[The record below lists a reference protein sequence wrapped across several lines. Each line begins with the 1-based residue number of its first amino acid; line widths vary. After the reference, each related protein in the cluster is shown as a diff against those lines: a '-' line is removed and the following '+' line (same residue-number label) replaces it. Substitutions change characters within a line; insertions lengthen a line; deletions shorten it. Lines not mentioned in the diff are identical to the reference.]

1 MRANAG
7 PSSRPAVGCFSRLS
21 EPSFRL
27 GTRYAQGVLRAN
39 HNTSFRCSSGPSF
52 PVPTVTPLS
61 ASQVGSFPNHQALLF
76 RPAPG
81 TPYGIL
87 GASISV
93 RFVVHAYQNRMF
105 WHTSFSHF
113 GALSSM
119 VTDTPRQE
127 AKSSPLAIKYHYTP
141 VLILKQYCS
150 TIEL

>member
-1 MRANAG
+1 MANAG

-61 ASQVGSFPNHQALLF
+61 ASQVGSFPSHQALLF

-93 RFVVHAYQNRMF
+93 HFVGHAYQNLMF

-113 GALSSM
+113 GALPSM
-119 VTDTPRQE
+119 VTGAPRRD
-127 AKSSPLAIKYHYTP
+127 ASLSPLIYSFEY
-141 VLILKQYCS
+141 S
-150 TIEL
+150 TENEL